1 MMSSRPR
8 RFKRSLFTALTALAL
23 AISPVLVARDASAA
37 EEARSEEAAAK
48 KAESPGS
55 DVGKKAAPKKK
66 ARAKKKD
73 AAETPRAGS
82 SKKKQKKATAEKE
95 AKKAERSTVP
105 ALSRSVGHSADPE
118 KGEKT
123 AAAESPDAKASPE
136 SAPATKGEKAP
147 AAKKSKVK
155 ERDKKTAERAA
166 GDEKAVASKD
176 DKALDKG
183 DASQKSQKSQA
194 SQTSEKT
201 KTAKASAKKNKRTA
215 SRSNSSKR
223 RAEKPSAG
231 DKEAP
236 PQARKAPPKPCFG
249 PAVAIDRSGLEGERL
264 PLVMC
269 DGKPIDEAR
278 ERLSVLARPW
288 GAARPE
294 LPAAPAPKTA
304 PHTPHTAA
312 KGAKPKPARP
322 VDSVEVAPGIR
333 RVDAGLL
340 KRIDAI
346 ARRFPD
352 RPISVVSGYRPQSR
366 GSLHQTARAID
377 LRVAGVPHDELV
389 AFCKTLPDT
398 GCGYYP
404 NSSFVHVD
412 VRLPGTGGVSWIDA
426 SGPGEAPRYVTQ
438 WPPPPDPSPAP
449 AFVPPE
455 SAPASD
461 DAKGNETDPAE
472 ASQILEPRAGAE
484 KQAGEPAFEDPN

>member
-37 EEARSEEAAAK
+37 EEARSEAAAK

-223 RAEKPSAG
+223 RSDKKSSG

-236 PQARKAPPKPCFG
+236 PPEARKAPPKPCFG
-249 PAVAIDRSGLEGERL
+249 PAVAIDRSGLEADRY

-288 GAARPE
+288 GTARPD
-294 LPAAPAPKTA
+294 LVALPKTA
-304 PHTPHTAA
+304 KANPL
-312 KGAKPKPARP
+312 RP
-322 VDSVEVAPGIR
+322 IDPTEVAPGIR

-340 KRIDAI
+340 GRIDAI

-352 RPISVVSGYRPQSR
+352 KPISVVSGYRPQSR
-366 GSLHQTARAID
+366 GSLHQTARVID
-377 LRVAGVPHDELV
+377 LRVAGVPNDDLV

-398 GCGYYP
+398 GCGFYP

-412 VRLPGTGGVSWIDA
+412 VRLPGTGTVSWIDA
-426 SGPGEAPRYVTQ
+426 SGPGEPPRYVTQ
-438 WPPPPDPSPAP
+438 WPPPPDPSPV
-449 AFVPPE
+449 FVPPE
-455 SAPASD
+455 PAPEPAPAPVRRF
-461 DAKGNETDPAE
+461 DATGKEIDPGE
-472 ASQILEPRAGAE
+472 ASEILAPHAGAE
-484 KQAGEPAFEDPN
+484 KRAGEPVFQDPAP